1 VVDASARAYLHAVNK
16 ALRLERALDAAETA
30 EALPRVAEA
39 PADRARAV
47 EARGDGKEDAVGGPV
62 RVADTEGTIR
72 LIHLV

>member
-1 VVDASARAYLHAVNK
+1 MSAGTQVT
-16 ALRLERALDAAETA
+16 AAIPKTTITSVS
-30 EALPRVAEA
+30 VAEA
-39 PADRARAV
+39 PADRTRMV